1 MFSHWA
7 FAAEVLWSNT
17 NIGDETTWIYAL
29 SNLTQDDI
37 RTGNIG
43 YDDIPMIIVSA
54 IEVLLVLVGTIC
66 VVAIIYH
73 AVRMQFFSGVM
84 WDSSWVD
91 KAKKWIYSAMIGFVL
106 SMSSWFIMTK
116 IVAIF
121 AGMT

>member
-1 MFSHWA
+1 
-7 FAAEVLWSNT
+7 
-17 NIGDETTWIYAL
+17 
-29 SNLTQDDI
+29 
-37 RTGNIG
+37 
-43 YDDIPMIIVSA
+43 MIIVSA